1 MPKIKLSRH
10 RPKVPFEQLSIG
22 QRVQWLLLLKQ
33 LSQTSAA
40 QLAGITQS
48 ALANIIGEQRKPSA
62 ETLLKLAKALD
73 TSPEF
78 IYYGHGAPTSTASP
92 EDDPQEELLHLFRKM
107 HAGRRQQLLVMA
119 RILTGSSHPNQPT
132 LFPKSE

>member
-73 TSPEF
+73 TSPE
-78 IYYGHGAPTSTASP
+78 GTSA
-92 EDDPQEELLHLFRKM
+92 
-107 HAGRRQQLLVMA
+107 
-119 RILTGSSHPNQPT
+119 
-132 LFPKSE
+132 